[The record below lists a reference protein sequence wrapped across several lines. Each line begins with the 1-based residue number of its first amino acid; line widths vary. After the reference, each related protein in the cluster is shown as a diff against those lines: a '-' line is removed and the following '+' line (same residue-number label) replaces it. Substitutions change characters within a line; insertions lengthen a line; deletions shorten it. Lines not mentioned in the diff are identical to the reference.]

1 MNCREFEKLWDDLLD
16 ARWEAPAHLERS
28 LEVHAS
34 ACSRCRAVSA
44 RYQMLRQAI
53 SSLRPPTPSAESMER
68 LYALTVPASPPSIP
82 IVASMARHLLR
93 KSLAAAAAVALA
105 WLGGSWWTSR
115 QPAEQPTPA
124 ATRTA
129 SVPHRPLGLALA
141 DATEATLDL
150 AREAS
155 APASRIG
162 REMLDLGKLSTSGLD
177 VPPDSVEDESESE
190 SPDEPASDLFKAVGE
205 RVGAGVK
212 PISGSARHA
221 FGFLLGPP
229 DEPGPTPVPQGRNT
243 F

>member
-1 MNCREFEKLWDDLLD
+1 MNCREFEELWDDLLD
-16 ARWEAPAHLERS
+16 ARWEVPAHLERG

-34 ACSRCRAVSA
+34 ACARCRAVSA

-53 SSLRPPTPSAESMER
+53 SSLRPPTLSAESMER

-82 IVASMARHLLR
+82 IVASRARHLLR
-93 KSLAAAAAVALA
+93 KSLAAAAAFALA

-115 QPAEQPTPA
+115 QPAEQPAPA

-141 DATEATLDL
+141 DATEATLNL

-162 REMLDLGKLSTSGLD
+162 REMLDLGNLSTSGPD
-177 VPPDSVEDESESE
+177 VPEDSVDDSG
-190 SPDEPASDLFKAVGE
+190 SPDDPASDLFKAVGE

-221 FGFLLGPP
+221 FGFLLGQP
-229 DEPGPTPVPQGRNT
+229 DEPGPAPVPQGRNSL
-243 F
+243 